1 MLLVAAHE
9 NISLFVVALIVTVF
23 LCICVYLPQK
33 DTIHFLNSLESLV
46 MLASLWGCLR
56 HSYAIS

>member
-9 NISLFVVALIVTVF
+9 NISLFVVALIVSVF
-23 LCICVYLPQK
+23 FCIYLPQK

-46 MLASLWGCLR
+46 MLAPLWG
-56 HSYAIS
+56 